1 MLNYIIIIIIAYLL
15 GNISTSYIVA
25 KQLSGVDIRT
35 QGSGNAGST
44 NVLRTLGKKAGAL
57 TFIGDVLKG
66 LIAVLIAKM
75 IAHFVNLDE
84 TTCAYLAVVAVV
96 LGHNYP
102 VFLGFKG
109 GKGVATSLGSMLGM
123 NPVVALLCL
132 GFFIIIVAITK
143 YVSLGSI
150 LVVTAY
156 LIQVIIFG
164 QNGMLQVASSDRIE
178 FYIVSA
184 CFTGMA
190 LWRHRANI
198 GRLLNGTENKFGM
211 KKK

>member
-1 MLNYIIIIIIAYLL
+1 MLVYLIIIITAYLL

-25 KQLSGVDIRT
+25 KRLAGVDIRT

-44 NVLRTLGKKAGAL
+44 NVLRILGKKAGAL

-66 LIAVLIAKM
+66 LIAVLIARF
-75 IAHFVNLDE
+75 IAYGANLDD
-84 TTCAYLAVVAVV
+84 TTCAYIAVVAVV

-123 NPVVALLCL
+123 NPLVALLCL

-150 LVVTAY
+150 LGIGLSPVIMMINHNTKGVLVTLFLTISVVITHK
-156 LIQVIIFG
+156 
-164 QNGMLQVASSDRIE
+164 E
-178 FYIVSA
+178 
-184 CFTGMA
+184 
-190 LWRHRANI
+190 NI
-198 GRLLNGTENKFGM
+198 KRLLNGTERKLGQ
-211 KKK
+211 KKN

>member
-1 MLNYIIIIIIAYLL
+1 MLIYLIIIIVAYLL

-25 KQLSGVDIRT
+25 KKLAGVDIRT

-66 LIAVLIAKM
+66 LIAILLAKFIAY
-75 IAHFVNLDE
+75 IAHLDQA
-84 TTCAYLAVVAVV
+84 TCAYLAVVAVV

-123 NPVVALLCL
+123 NPIIALTCL

-150 LVVTAY
+150 LGIGLSPIIMMINHNNKGVLVTLFLTISVVLTHK
-156 LIQVIIFG
+156 
-164 QNGMLQVASSDRIE
+164 E
-178 FYIVSA
+178 
-184 CFTGMA
+184 
-190 LWRHRANI
+190 NI
-198 GRLLNGTENKFGM
+198 KRLLKGTERKIGE
-211 KKK
+211 KKN

>member
-1 MLNYIIIIIIAYLL
+1 MLIYITIIIISYLL

-25 KQLSGVDIRT
+25 KRLAGVDIRT

-57 TFIGDVLKG
+57 TFVGDVLKG
-66 LIAVLIAKM
+66 FLAVLIARLM
-75 IAHFVNLDE
+75 AYGMNMDQS
-84 TTCAYLAVVAVV
+84 TCAYLAVVAVV

-123 NPVVALLCL
+123 NPVIALICL

-150 LVVTAY
+150 LGIGLSPIIMLINHNTKGILVTLFLA
-156 LIQVIIFG
+156 IS
-164 QNGMLQVASSDRIE
+164 VAITHKE
-178 FYIVSA
+178 
-184 CFTGMA
+184 
-190 LWRHRANI
+190 NI
-198 GRLLNGTENKFGM
+198 KRLLNGTERKIGE
-211 KKK
+211 KKN

>member
-1 MLNYIIIIIIAYLL
+1 MLIYLIIIIVAYLL

-25 KQLSGVDIRT
+25 KKLAGVDIRT

-66 LIAVLIAKM
+66 LIAVLLAKFIAY
-75 IAHFVNLDE
+75 IAHLDQA
-84 TTCAYLAVVAVV
+84 TCAYLAVVAVV

-123 NPVVALLCL
+123 NPIIALTCL
-132 GFFIIIVAITK
+132 GFFIIIVAVTK

-150 LVVTAY
+150 LGIGLSPIIMMINHNNKGVLVTLFLTISVVLTHK
-156 LIQVIIFG
+156 
-164 QNGMLQVASSDRIE
+164 E
-178 FYIVSA
+178 
-184 CFTGMA
+184 
-190 LWRHRANI
+190 NI
-198 GRLLNGTENKFGM
+198 KRLLKGTERKIGE
-211 KKK
+211 KKN

>member
-1 MLNYIIIIIIAYLL
+1 MLIYITIIIISYLL

-25 KQLSGVDIRT
+25 KRLAGVDIRT

-66 LIAVLIAKM
+66 FLAVLIARLM
-75 IAHFVNLDE
+75 AYGMNMDQS
-84 TTCAYLAVVAVV
+84 TCAYLAVVAVV

-123 NPVVALLCL
+123 NPVIALTCL

-150 LVVTAY
+150 LGIGLSPIIMLINHNTKGILVTLFLA
-156 LIQVIIFG
+156 IS
-164 QNGMLQVASSDRIE
+164 VAITHKE
-178 FYIVSA
+178 
-184 CFTGMA
+184 
-190 LWRHRANI
+190 NI
-198 GRLLNGTENKFGM
+198 KRLLNGTERKIGE
-211 KKK
+211 KKD

>member
-1 MLNYIIIIIIAYLL
+1 MLIYLIIIIVAYLL

-25 KQLSGVDIRT
+25 KKLAGVDIRT

-66 LIAVLIAKM
+66 LIAVLLAKFIAY
-75 IAHFVNLDE
+75 IAHLDQA
-84 TTCAYLAVVAVV
+84 TCAYLAVVVVV

-123 NPVVALLCL
+123 NPIIALTCL

-150 LVVTAY
+150 LGIGLSPIIMMINHNNKGVLVTLFLTISVVLTHK
-156 LIQVIIFG
+156 
-164 QNGMLQVASSDRIE
+164 E
-178 FYIVSA
+178 
-184 CFTGMA
+184 
-190 LWRHRANI
+190 NI
-198 GRLLNGTENKFGM
+198 KRLLKGTERKIGE
-211 KKK
+211 KKN

>member
-1 MLNYIIIIIIAYLL
+1 MLNYLIIVIIAYLL

-25 KQLSGVDIRT
+25 KRLTGVDIRT

-66 LIAVLIAKM
+66 LIAVLIARG
-75 IAHFVNLDE
+75 IASIFKLDQS
-84 TTCAYLAVVAVV
+84 TCAYLAVVAVV

-102 VFLGFKG
+102 AFLGFKG

-123 NPVVALLCL
+123 NPIVALLCL
-132 GFFIIIVAITK
+132 GFFIIIVATTK

-150 LVVTAY
+150 LGIGLSPIIMIIMHNYKGILVTLFLTISVCITHRENIKR
-156 LIQVIIFG
+156 LI
-164 QNGMLQVASSDRIE
+164 
-178 FYIVSA
+178 
-184 CFTGMA
+184 
-190 LWRHRANI
+190 
-198 GRLLNGTENKFGM
+198 NGTERKLGE
-211 KKK
+211 KKN

>member
-1 MLNYIIIIIIAYLL
+1 MLVYLIIIITAYLL

-25 KQLSGVDIRT
+25 KRLAGVDIRT

-66 LIAVLIAKM
+66 LIAVLIARF
-75 IAHFVNLDE
+75 IADGVNLDD
-84 TTCAYLAVVAVV
+84 TTCAYIAVVAVV

-123 NPVVALLCL
+123 NPLVALLCL

-150 LVVTAY
+150 LGIGLSPIIMMINHNNKGVLVTLFLTISVVITHK
-156 LIQVIIFG
+156 
-164 QNGMLQVASSDRIE
+164 E
-178 FYIVSA
+178 
-184 CFTGMA
+184 
-190 LWRHRANI
+190 NI
-198 GRLLNGTENKFGM
+198 KRLLNGTERKLGQ
-211 KKK
+211 KKE

>member
-1 MLNYIIIIIIAYLL
+1 MLVYLIIIITAYLL

-25 KQLSGVDIRT
+25 KRLAGVDIRT

-66 LIAVLIAKM
+66 LIAVLIARF
-75 IAHFVNLDE
+75 IAYGANLDD
-84 TTCAYLAVVAVV
+84 TTCAYIAVVAVV

-123 NPVVALLCL
+123 NPLVALLCL
-132 GFFIIIVAITK
+132 GFFIIIAAITK
-143 YVSLGSI
+143 YVSLGSMLGI
-150 LVVTAY
+150 GLSPVIMMLNHNTKGVLVTLFLTISV
-156 LIQVIIFG
+156 VITHK
-164 QNGMLQVASSDRIE
+164 E
-178 FYIVSA
+178 
-184 CFTGMA
+184 
-190 LWRHRANI
+190 NI
-198 GRLLNGTENKFGM
+198 KRLLNGTERKLGQ
-211 KKK
+211 KKN

>member
-1 MLNYIIIIIIAYLL
+1 MLIYLIIIITAYLL

-25 KQLSGVDIRT
+25 KRLAGVDIRT

-66 LIAVLIAKM
+66 LIAVLIARF
-75 IAHFVNLDE
+75 IAYGANLDD

-123 NPVVALLCL
+123 NPLVALSCL

-150 LVVTAY
+150 LGIGLSPIIMMINHNTKGVLVT
-156 LIQVIIFG
+156 LFLTIS
-164 QNGMLQVASSDRIE
+164 VAI
-178 FYIVSA
+178 
-184 CFTGMA
+184 T
-190 LWRHRANI
+190 HRENI
-198 GRLLNGTENKFGM
+198 KRLLNGTERKLGQ
-211 KKK
+211 KKN

>member
-1 MLNYIIIIIIAYLL
+1 MLIYITIVIISYLL

-25 KQLSGVDIRT
+25 KRLAGVDIRT

-57 TFIGDVLKG
+57 TFVGDVLKG
-66 LIAVLIAKM
+66 LLAVLIARL
-75 IAHFVNLDE
+75 IAYSMNMDQS
-84 TTCAYLAVVAVV
+84 TCAYLAVVAVV

-123 NPVVALLCL
+123 NPIIALTCL

-150 LVVTAY
+150 LGIGLSPIIMIINHNTKGILVTLFLTISVAITHKENIKR
-156 LIQVIIFG
+156 LI
-164 QNGMLQVASSDRIE
+164 
-178 FYIVSA
+178 
-184 CFTGMA
+184 
-190 LWRHRANI
+190 
-198 GRLLNGTENKFGM
+198 NGTERKIGT
-211 KKK
+211 KKD

>member
-1 MLNYIIIIIIAYLL
+1 MLVYLIIIITAYLL

-25 KQLSGVDIRT
+25 KRLAGVDIRT

-66 LIAVLIAKM
+66 LIAVLIARF
-75 IAHFVNLDE
+75 IAYGANLDD

-123 NPVVALLCL
+123 NPLVALLCL

-150 LVVTAY
+150 LGIGLSPVIMMINHNTKGVLVTLFLA
-156 LIQVIIFG
+156 IS
-164 QNGMLQVASSDRIE
+164 VAI
-178 FYIVSA
+178 
-184 CFTGMA
+184 T
-190 LWRHRANI
+190 HRENI
-198 GRLLNGTENKFGM
+198 KRLLNGTERKLGQ
-211 KKK
+211 KKN

>member
-1 MLNYIIIIIIAYLL
+1 MLVYLIIIITAYLL

-25 KQLSGVDIRT
+25 KRLAGVDIRT

-66 LIAVLIAKM
+66 LIAVLIARL
-75 IAHFVNLDE
+75 IAYGVNLDD
-84 TTCAYLAVVAVV
+84 TTCAYIAVVAVV

-123 NPVVALLCL
+123 NPLVALLCL

-150 LVVTAY
+150 LGIGLSPVIMMINHNTKGVLVTLFLTISVVITHK
-156 LIQVIIFG
+156 
-164 QNGMLQVASSDRIE
+164 E
-178 FYIVSA
+178 
-184 CFTGMA
+184 
-190 LWRHRANI
+190 NI
-198 GRLLNGTENKFGM
+198 KRLLNGTERKLGQ
-211 KKK
+211 KKN

>member
-1 MLNYIIIIIIAYLL
+1 MLVYLIIIITAYLL

-25 KQLSGVDIRT
+25 KRLAGVDIRT

-66 LIAVLIAKM
+66 LIAVLIARL
-75 IAHFVNLDE
+75 IAYGVNLDY
-84 TTCAYLAVVAVV
+84 TTCAYIAVVAVV

-123 NPVVALLCL
+123 NPLVALLCL

-150 LVVTAY
+150 LGIGLSPVIMMLNHNTKGVLVTLFLTISVVITHK
-156 LIQVIIFG
+156 
-164 QNGMLQVASSDRIE
+164 E
-178 FYIVSA
+178 
-184 CFTGMA
+184 
-190 LWRHRANI
+190 NI
-198 GRLLNGTENKFGM
+198 KRLLNGTERKLGQ
-211 KKK
+211 KKN

>member
-1 MLNYIIIIIIAYLL
+1 MLVYLIIIITAYLL

-25 KQLSGVDIRT
+25 KRLAGVDIRT

-66 LIAVLIAKM
+66 LIAVLIARF
-75 IAHFVNLDE
+75 IAYGVNLDD
-84 TTCAYLAVVAVV
+84 TTCAYIAVVAVV

-123 NPVVALLCL
+123 NPLVALLCL

-150 LVVTAY
+150 LGIGLSPVIMMLNHNTKGVLVT
-156 LIQVIIFG
+156 LFLTIS
-164 QNGMLQVASSDRIE
+164 VAITHKE
-178 FYIVSA
+178 
-184 CFTGMA
+184 
-190 LWRHRANI
+190 NI
-198 GRLLNGTENKFGM
+198 KRLLNGTERKLGQ
-211 KKK
+211 KKE

>member
-1 MLNYIIIIIIAYLL
+1 MLVYLIIIITAYLL
-15 GNISTSYIVA
+15 GNISPSYILA
-25 KQLSGVDIRT
+25 KRLAGVDIRT

-66 LIAVLIAKM
+66 LIAVLIARF
-75 IAHFVNLDE
+75 IAYGANLDD
-84 TTCAYLAVVAVV
+84 TTCAYIAVVAVV

-123 NPVVALLCL
+123 NPLVALLCL

-143 YVSLGSI
+143 YVSLGSMLGI
-150 LVVTAY
+150 GLSPVIMMINHNTKGVLVT
-156 LIQVIIFG
+156 LFLTIS
-164 QNGMLQVASSDRIE
+164 VAITHKE
-178 FYIVSA
+178 
-184 CFTGMA
+184 
-190 LWRHRANI
+190 NI
-198 GRLLNGTENKFGM
+198 KRLLNGTERKLGQ
-211 KKK
+211 KKN

>member
-1 MLNYIIIIIIAYLL
+1 MLIYIIIIIISYLL

-25 KQLSGVDIRT
+25 KRLAGVDIRT

-57 TFIGDVLKG
+57 TFVGDVLKG
-66 LIAVLIAKM
+66 LIAVLMARLIAYGM
-75 IAHFVNLDE
+75 NMDQSI
-84 TTCAYLAVVAVV
+84 CAYLAVVAVV

-123 NPVVALLCL
+123 NPFIALICL

-150 LVVTAY
+150 LGIALSPIIMLINHNTKGVLVT
-156 LIQVIIFG
+156 LFLTIS
-164 QNGMLQVASSDRIE
+164 VAITHKE
-178 FYIVSA
+178 
-184 CFTGMA
+184 
-190 LWRHRANI
+190 NI
-198 GRLLNGTENKFGM
+198 KRLLSGTERKIGE
-211 KKK
+211 KKE

>member
-1 MLNYIIIIIIAYLL
+1 MLNYLIIVIIAYLL

-25 KQLSGVDIRT
+25 KRIAGVDIRT

-66 LIAVLIAKM
+66 MTAVLIARL
-75 IAHFVNLDE
+75 IAYLVQLDQ

-102 VFLGFKG
+102 IFLGFKG
-109 GKGVATSLGSMLGM
+109 GKGVATSLGSMLAM
-123 NPVVALLCL
+123 NTLVALICL
-132 GFFIIIVAITK
+132 GFFIIIVAVTK

-150 LVVTAY
+150 LGIGLSPILMIIDHNPKGILVTLFLTISVAITHKENIKR
-156 LIQVIIFG
+156 LI
-164 QNGMLQVASSDRIE
+164 
-178 FYIVSA
+178 
-184 CFTGMA
+184 
-190 LWRHRANI
+190 
-198 GRLLNGTENKFGM
+198 NGTERKIGE
-211 KKK
+211 KKN

>member
-1 MLNYIIIIIIAYLL
+1 MLIYLIIIIIAYLL

-25 KQLSGVDIRT
+25 KKLAGVDIRT

-57 TFIGDVLKG
+57 TFVGDVLKG
-66 LIAVLIAKM
+66 LIAVLVARLIAYSTHM
-75 IAHFVNLDE
+75 DQ

-123 NPVVALLCL
+123 NPLIALICL
-132 GFFIIIVAITK
+132 GFFIIVVAITK

-150 LVVTAY
+150 LGIALSPIIM
-156 LIQVIIFG
+156 LINNNTKGIFVS
-164 QNGMLQVASSDRIE
+164 LFLTISVAITHKE
-178 FYIVSA
+178 
-184 CFTGMA
+184 
-190 LWRHRANI
+190 NI
-198 GRLLNGTENKFGM
+198 KRLINGTERKIGQ
-211 KKK
+211 KKKN

>member
-1 MLNYIIIIIIAYLL
+1 MLVYLIIIITAYLL

-25 KQLSGVDIRT
+25 KRLAGVDIRT

-66 LIAVLIAKM
+66 LIAVLIARF
-75 IAHFVNLDE
+75 IAYGANLDD
-84 TTCAYLAVVAVV
+84 TTCAYIAVVAVV

-123 NPVVALLCL
+123 NPLVALLCL

-150 LVVTAY
+150 LGIGLSPVIMMINHNTKGVLVTLFLTISVVITHK
-156 LIQVIIFG
+156 
-164 QNGMLQVASSDRIE
+164 E
-178 FYIVSA
+178 
-184 CFTGMA
+184 
-190 LWRHRANI
+190 NI
-198 GRLLNGTENKFGM
+198 KRLLNGTERKLGQ
-211 KKK
+211 KKN